1 MGIDQQMTGT
11 VPTTAG
17 SCLKDPH
24 SAFRKRGGSLSD
36 KVVPFARPDASSR
49 PTNGL
54 VKVVA
59 QIGRDHELLRLRAM
73 VMRSAG
79 YIVHSMTLDEAAKE
93 VRSARLAQVWVFC
106 HTLEFYE
113 LAPLAAAIRMA
124 RPTDKLLRLTALND
138 VGQVPGLFDA
148 WLEPVTGVDDLL
160 RTVDGLANQ

>member
-1 MGIDQQMTGT
+1 MGIDRHMTGT

-17 SCLKDPH
+17 SELKDSH
-24 SAFRKRGGSLSD
+24 SAFRKRGESLPD
-36 KVVPFARPDASSR
+36 KVVPFSSPDASR

-73 VMRSAG
+73 VMCSAG
-79 YIVHSMTLDEAAKE
+79 YIVHSMTLDEAVKE
-93 VRSARLAQVWVFC
+93 VRNARPAQVWVFC

-113 LAPLAAAIRMA
+113 LAPLAAAIRLA
-124 RPTDKLLRLTALND
+124 RPKDKLLRLTALND
-138 VGQVPGLFDA
+138 AGQIPGLFDA